1 MRRILS
7 SSILKW
13 PHKIA
18 DFCTQVSGRRWQL
31 QGPSSVMATSR
42 WLGGARKARAWLI
55 PSLRYLGVV
64 DHEKV
69 LEILA
74 CDGKVFTEN
83 SLGTELRATTEEHL
97 EHLGAK
103 PLVLQRRPHPINIL
117 NKADSNYLHSNTE
130 YQPPNPSWMF
140 SGLCCVWN
148 QSKDLASD
156 RCSRWL

>member
-1 MRRILS
+1 MYAQLLSLLSSASLSCSFSTRCCLCNVLQQSEIGRLLKCSIRCKCCIVYLMRRILYS
-7 SSILKW
+7 STLKC

-18 DFCTQVSGRRWQL
+18 DFCTQVSGRRRQL

-42 WLGGARKARAWLI
+42 WLGGARRARAWLI
-55 PSLRYLGVV
+55 PSLGYRGVV

-83 SLGTELRATTEEHL
+83 SLGTELRATSEEHL

-103 PLVLQRRPHPINIL
+103 P
-117 NKADSNYLHSNTE
+117 
-130 YQPPNPSWMF
+130 
-140 SGLCCVWN
+140 
-148 QSKDLASD
+148 
-156 RCSRWL
+156 